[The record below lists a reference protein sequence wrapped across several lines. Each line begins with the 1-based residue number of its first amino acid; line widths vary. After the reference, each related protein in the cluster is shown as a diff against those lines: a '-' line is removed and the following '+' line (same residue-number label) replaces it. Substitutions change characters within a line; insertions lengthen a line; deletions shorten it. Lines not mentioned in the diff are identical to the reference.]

1 MNFFH
6 KTVALLSLG
15 ALATTGPAHAAQLY
29 LVSKIVGKVNTRAD
43 SGKETSLGQADWL
56 PANTRIFTRARSGV
70 EALAPGFSLRFG
82 EDTAFSIGDRNLQL
96 HKGAMLLRT
105 LGSGK
110 QLALEG
116 PEASVWLQGE
126 GSCLL
131 EVATNG
137 GFKVIGLTGKPAF
150 ALAEGTKGRVAHPGE
165 LLFVKPLDGGWSD
178 PVNIHLSKLVPSAFL
193 LRGFPN
199 TASYQDEVTR
209 SVQTQTDLITKT
221 FRAVVGDARGTDS
234 FEVKVRPDTTTGS
247 TKPAASDSSV
257 EETESGEYLSATALP
272 SVPGPP
278 LQFHTPADRV
288 PTLKE
293 VFGKETKPSAPSF
306 PGKLL
311 NP

>member
-1 MNFFH
+1 MNFFN
-6 KTVALLSLG
+6 KIFAFLLLG
-15 ALATTGPAHAAQLY
+15 ALVTTGSAQAAQLY

-43 SGKETSLGQADWL
+43 SGKETSLGQADWF
-56 PANTRIFTRARSGV
+56 PANTRIFTRERSGV

-82 EDTAFSIGDRNLQL
+82 EDTAFSISEKNLQL

-116 PEASVWLQGE
+116 PEASVWIEGK

-131 EVATNG
+131 EIATNG

-178 PVNIHLSKLVPSAFL
+178 PVNVHLSKLIPSSFL

-199 TASYQDEVTR
+199 NESYQDEVTR
-209 SVQTQTDLITKT
+209 AVQTQTDLITKT

-247 TKPAASDSSV
+247 AEPTPGNSAAENAAPAPDSP
-257 EETESGEYLSATALP
+257 ATDLP

-288 PTLKE
+288 PALKE
-293 VFGKETKPSAPSF
+293 VFEAEPKPAAPSF